1 VRQTYQPTFHQR
13 KKLKEAT
20 LKTSLLKG
28 LNTKDEQELKG
39 LFIEAARLRK
49 RMVDVL
55 EEKYKSMDV
64 ATLGKDG
71 YENASWAYKQADA
84 IGYKRAIRELQNLL
98 EN

>member
-1 VRQTYQPTFHQR
+1 M
-13 KKLKEAT
+13 
-20 LKTSLLKG
+20 KTSLLNG
-28 LNTKDEQELKG
+28 LEEKDKMEMKG

-49 RMVDVL
+49 RLTDIL
-55 EEKYKSMDV
+55 EDKYKSMDLE
-64 ATLGKDG
+64 TLGKDG

>member
-1 VRQTYQPTFHQR
+1 M
-13 KKLKEAT
+13 
-20 LKTSLLKG
+20 KTSLLKG
-28 LNTKDEQELKG
+28 LNAKDELEMKG

-49 RMVDVL
+49 HLSDIL
-55 EEKYKSMDV
+55 EAKYKSIDIE
-64 ATLGKDG
+64 TLGKDG